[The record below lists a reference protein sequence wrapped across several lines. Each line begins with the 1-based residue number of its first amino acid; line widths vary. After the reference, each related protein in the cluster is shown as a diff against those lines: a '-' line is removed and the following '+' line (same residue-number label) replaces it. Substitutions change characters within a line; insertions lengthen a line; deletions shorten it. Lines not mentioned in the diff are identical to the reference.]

1 MFIVKNA
8 SERQMFLPGNETFT
22 IRGCRVDD
30 SGLQSPVSGFWR
42 VSISVAHIIQ
52 AGGGYP

>member
-1 MFIVKNA
+1 MFIVKYA